1 MRGDPTILVIDDEV
15 EICSF
20 LDDLLTP
27 AGYTVYT
34 ANRPEE
40 GLKKV
45 EQLRPDVVLLDLKL
59 PDMNGVEVLRR
70 IKTFDDTIA
79 VIMMTG
85 FGTMESAMAAMRLG
99 AFDYITKPFDLAHL
113 RSLINDALTQRTG
126 RFPDNLDSGGETLTE
141 EEGAFLDS
149 IRPCQGERP
158 CLWEVA
164 VRTLLLGDL
173 QFLREWTERADVT
186 EEDRANLDRLRRI
199 VANAIRRKREQPE

>member
-1 MRGDPTILVIDDEV
+1 MPGNPTILVIDDEV

-20 LDDLLTP
+20 LEDLLTP

-34 ANRPEE
+34 ASRPEE

-113 RSLINDALTQRTG
+113 RSLINDALAQRTG
-126 RFPDNLDSGGETLTE
+126 RLPDNLDSGGETLTE

-149 IRPCQGERP
+149 IRPCQGEQP
-158 CLWEVA
+158 CLWEMA

-186 EEDRANLDRLRRI
+186 EEDKANLDRLRRI
-199 VANAIRRKREQPE
+199 VANAIRRKRERPE

>member
-1 MRGDPTILVIDDEV
+1 MPGNPTILVIDDEV

-34 ANRPEE
+34 AHRPEE

-85 FGTMESAMAAMRLG
+85 YGTMESAMAAMRLG
-99 AFDYITKPFDLAHL
+99 AFDYVTKPFDLAHL
-113 RSLINDALTQRTG
+113 RSLINDALAQRTG
-126 RFPDNLDSGGETLTE
+126 RFPDNLGSGAETLTE

-149 IRPCQGERP
+149 IRPCQGEQP
-158 CLWEVA
+158 CLWEMA

-173 QFLREWTERADVT
+173 QLLREWTERADVT
-186 EEDRANLDRLRRI
+186 GEDKANLDRLRRI

>member
-1 MRGDPTILVIDDEV
+1 MPGNPTILVIDDEV

-20 LDDLLTP
+20 LEDVLTP

-70 IKTFDDTIA
+70 VKAFDDTIA

-85 FGTMESAMAAMRLG
+85 FGTMESAIAAMRLG
-99 AFDYITKPFDLAHL
+99 AFDYVTKPFDLAHL
-113 RSLINDALTQRTG
+113 RNLINDALAQRTG
-126 RFPDNLDSGGETLTE
+126 RFPDDLSSSGETLTE
-141 EEGAFLDS
+141 EESAFLDS

-158 CLWEVA
+158 CFWEVA

-173 QFLREWTERADVT
+173 QFLREWTERPDVT
-186 EEDRANLDRLRRI
+186 EEDKANLDRLRRI
-199 VANAIRRKREQPE
+199 VGNAIRRKREQPE

>member
-1 MRGDPTILVIDDEV
+1 MPGNPTILVIDDEV

-20 LDDLLTP
+20 LEDLLTP

-85 FGTMESAMAAMRLG
+85 YGTMESAMAAMRLG

-126 RFPDNLDSGGETLTE
+126 RFPDDLSSGGETLTE

-173 QFLREWTERADVT
+173 QFLREWTERPDVT

>member
-34 ANRPEE
+34 AHRPEE

-126 RFPDNLDSGGETLTE
+126 RFLDDLDSGGEALTE
-141 EEGAFLDS
+141 EERAFLDS

-164 VRTLLLGDL
+164 LRTLLLGDL
-173 QFLREWTERADVT
+173 QFLSEWTQRPDVT
-186 EEDRANLDRLRRI
+186 EEDKANLDRLRRI

>member
-1 MRGDPTILVIDDEV
+1 MPGNPTILVIDDEV

-20 LDDLLTP
+20 LEDLLTP

-126 RFPDNLDSGGETLTE
+126 RFLDDLSSGGEALTE

-186 EEDRANLDRLRRI
+186 EEDKANLDRLRRI